1 MGIGW
6 PGHAGEL
13 EELQSDLARSAN
25 SVTPWRP
32 PVDAHLAIGGLFV
45 ASSISGPPRCWA
57 GACVVRDGRALGS
70 IVVSGEPAAP
80 YEPGHLALRE
90 GPVLERAVRRL
101 DAPLDVLLV
110 NATGRDHPRGAG
122 LALHLGAV
130 VDVPT
135 VGLTDRPLVGEAV
148 GRLGGDRGSSIA
160 LVLEGEVVGH
170 VVRTRTGARPVVAH
184 AGWRTD
190 PEVARSVVLE
200 AGGIA
205 RTPEPIRQAR
215 HVARLARAAEEGRLR
230 RI

>member
-6 PGHAGEL
+6 PGHTREL
-13 EELQSDLARSAN
+13 EELQSDLARSADV
-25 SVTPWRP
+25 VTPWRP
-32 PVDAHLAIGGLFV
+32 QVNAHLAIGGLFV
-45 ASSISGPPRCWA
+45 VSSISGPPRCWV
-57 GACVVRDGRALGS
+57 GASVMRDGRVLGS
-70 IVVSGEPAAP
+70 IIVSGEPAAP

-101 DAPLDVLLV
+101 DVPLDVLLV

-135 VGLTDRPLVGEAV
+135 VGVTDRPLVAEAV
-148 GRLGGDRGSSIA
+148 GRPGGDRGSSIA
-160 LVLEGEVVGH
+160 LVSEGEVVGH
-170 VVRTRTGARPVVAH
+170 VVRTRAGARPVVAH

-190 PEVARSVVLE
+190 PQVARSVVLA
-200 AGGIA
+200 AGGTA

-230 RI
+230 RL